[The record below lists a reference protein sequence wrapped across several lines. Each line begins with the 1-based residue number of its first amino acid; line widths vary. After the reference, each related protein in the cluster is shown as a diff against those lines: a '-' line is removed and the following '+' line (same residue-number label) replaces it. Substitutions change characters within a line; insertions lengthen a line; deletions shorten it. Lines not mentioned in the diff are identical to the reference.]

1 MLSFLA
7 QKTALPIY
15 IVTLVI
21 LSPLRPFPACNVLQS
36 LNQFSCWLSNL
47 LLLLEVLFLALFR
60 RDATSQTPTARSPAT
75 AAHNLEGS
83 CRLWSSE
90 TGLTAGQKLPCLRIK
105 SMLCFN
111 YLLSG
116 ENITLADKKQ
126 SYNVSQL
133 NDCGYST
140 L

>member
-1 MLSFLA
+1 MLSLLV
-7 QKTALPIY
+7 QQTALPTC

-21 LSPLRPFPACNVLQS
+21 SSTLRPFPACNVLQI
-36 LNQFSCWLSNL
+36 LILFSCWLSKL
-47 LLLLEVLFLALFR
+47 LLIPLSCKFYSLSFSAGMPPARWLQHFLQPQMHAAWKAPIISGRLKLASLLAK
-60 RDATSQTPTARSPAT
+60 
-75 AAHNLEGS
+75 
-83 CRLWSSE
+83 SS
-90 TGLTAGQKLPCLRIK
+90 

-126 SYNVSQL
+126 SYNVSQF
-133 NDCGYST
+133 NDYGCST